1 MFAFQ
6 ANQITGTLDSQGLA
20 VFGEKTENLGRFC
33 PSKWFSICCSIPS
46 WEYFVKFSGS
56 EVCRF
61 SCFCYSCRTVWRQ
74 RSCRME
80 WMRLETKPAIPA
92 MRQSRA
98 RMEPNMIAA
107 YNRNEIMVSASIK
120 FSAIQTAS
128 ANAVCMAVVHSGR
141 TVRAPLIVFQQ
152 GDIRVRRHGCQ

>member
-1 MFAFQ
+1 MFAFR
-6 ANQITGTLDSQGLA
+6 ANRTTGTLDSQGLA
-20 VFGEKTENLGRFC
+20 VFGEKTENLGRFY
-33 PSKWFSICCSIPS
+33 PSKRFSIFCSIPS

-56 EVCRF
+56 EICLF
-61 SCFCYSCRTVWRQ
+61 SCFLSSYRTIWRQ

-80 WMRLETKPAIPA
+80 WMMPETKPAIPA
-92 MRQSRA
+92 MRPSSA
-98 RMEPNMIAA
+98 RREPNMIAA

-141 TVRAPLIVFQQ
+141 MVRALLIVFQQ